1 MTESSISRSTSHPPT
16 EPAGTGISAH
26 RSASLDAVGAD
37 EFVTMDA
44 DRPYVGEHTPLVKL
58 SSSEAHGIQQAGLA
72 VRKGRSYTGR
82 IVLAGAPGTTVK
94 VSLIWG
100 SGGE

>member
-1 MTESSISRSTSHPPT
+1 MIENFISRSTRIRPSNRPVRHFGAPPMRHWL
-16 EPAGTGISAH
+16 PI
-26 RSASLDAVGAD
+26 GAD

-58 SSSEAHGIQQAGLA
+58 SSSESHGIQQAGLA

-82 IVLAGAPGTTVK
+82 VVLAGAPGTTVK
-94 VSLIWG
+94 VTLIWG
-100 SGGE
+100 NGRR